1 MLYLKT
7 EVDNRTQRID
17 IYDDEIY
24 TTCFKCGKEFQVD
37 THLIIEVLK
46 NEGDFASTAISCGC
60 NTERPNIFRIK

>member
-7 EVDNRTQRID
+7 EINNKIQQID

-24 TTCFKCGKEFQVD
+24 TTCFKCGKEFPVD

-46 NEGDFASTAISCGC
+46 NDGDFASTAISCGC
-60 NTERPNIFRIK
+60 STERPNLIRIK